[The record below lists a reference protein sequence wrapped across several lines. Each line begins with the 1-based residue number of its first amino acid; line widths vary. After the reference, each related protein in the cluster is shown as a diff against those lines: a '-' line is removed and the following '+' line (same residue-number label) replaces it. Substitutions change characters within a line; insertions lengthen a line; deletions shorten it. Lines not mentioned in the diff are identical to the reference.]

1 MAAFLLENFMKK
13 KLIFCL
19 LPFFCFFAASEIISW
34 KGMEMGMEKSPSWLT
49 LYLKNKDETKLR
61 KKFELDE
68 NENIFY
74 ASSESESLENAR
86 YAAEMQCRKKML
98 DFRRKAK
105 NADGK
110 VQQVSGMEQLTEYW
124 ERDSE
129 GIYKI
134 YVFYTMQLL

>member
-1 MAAFLLENFMKK
+1 
-13 KLIFCL
+13 
-19 LPFFCFFAASEIISW
+19 
-34 KGMEMGMEKSPSWLT
+34 MEMGMEKSPSWLT